1 MLGTENNVSLYDT
14 LLDLSDEFD
23 AAGKG
28 EIFRLLLE
36 RRSAIPLFLPHANG
50 SNLMLFKNITS
61 SLSNTTTISLG
72 ADKTLGRVA
81 VISRRNANESQSP
94 ELLKNLFHIES
105 LHRQDFFENYIT
117 RQPITAEIGVG
128 CVKIDEQV
136 QYFLVLH
143 VVGDFQPLWPFVQ
156 HFSDHLLIE
165 DSVDVDSNYRS
176 ALLSDSPSLE
186 LDPIPSVSLWRQTCG
201 RMNVVKRDD
210 RRFCIDGPFGD
221 KVSGELQKNILSAFS
236 ATGPA
241 KANSKNPSRLSLC
254 EMRRFL
260 PDEMLETVDGY
271 TTTWDV
277 DSVVRGSNASLAEIR
292 AHQLVLQKNYRQQAK
307 HEELKWFYRLDDVR
321 QGEQNVEISKLV
333 EKRKKEAKNGRGNPL
348 LVLLQNITS
357 TDDPCA
363 RVLAVRQLEMTI
375 ALQSEQELGAQ
386 RERMNFLYKRYAEL
400 STQLTAGNNNPELVD
415 CKGELQN
422 ARIKYNESV
431 LSIEHLWREL
441 SHLYTAA
448 PAQFRHLPKLAARH
462 LVDGFSVEL
471 LDGDSNMVNLQ
482 WIQQVLT
489 ELGQL
494 IDKSKQRI
502 FVLSIMG
509 VQSSGKSTLL
519 NTMFGIQMKTSVG
532 QCTRGVNMQLLKVEG
547 RQEYDYVL
555 VLDTEGTRAPEYHGL
570 EGSEK
575 RDNQMATLS
584 ILLADATI
592 IVNPGENDAAIKE
605 ILPIVLMAYQVSNS
619 LLYFIANRY
628 RNLIISQ
635 GSKLAED
642 NGGRLSTMM
651 FFVYNRIDTTQKEKL
666 STIIQTLAA
675 SLNDAFDAVLNLDG
689 NVNTSQQRS
698 TAAAHLNSESP
709 LRNFRIDSS
718 NSSESDVRILGNV
731 KEKFTPPG
739 DVPDPVYGKA
749 LAEFRE
755 HIHERVTGVR
765 GGSGWKSRSLNQFSN
780 YLADVWQCIGTA
792 NFTLH
797 FKSLVE
803 RTNFDQ
809 LEAEYKKCE
818 QQLAGTYQ
826 MRFSEEQKS
835 MITKKGETGNV
846 NIDDIVRSMHN
857 GVVVEEQKLDEQVTG
872 IVSRKG
878 REKWRL
884 KYEEMWKEYKVNQA
898 SHWKRLLSSSFNTM
912 FNYDSQVEKMKK
924 DMRQRIRKL
933 FSSPT
938 LETGEWNQKK
948 KEEEFNKMYDQ
959 ILEEAKMKFP
969 PIDVGGR
976 IKKIYQ
982 ESPLIKSRKFELTND
997 AVEKECIFI
1006 IQHQFKEA
1014 LDGETSAGQCSENF
1028 LKTLFNNI
1036 IRRPYRGLLEYRKC
1050 EPTEY
1055 QRAIF
1060 AFVKNCLV
1068 GKICFDDSIA
1078 DDVIQNT
1085 EIILK
1090 KPASKKLQN
1099 KDYQKAHIYARN
1111 LITTLLTVLQ
1121 KDWERENS
1129 VYVKLEQ
1136 ESNRAAMRQYFMVA
1150 SQGVERTKLFIC
1162 LLKTTLEDNLTE
1174 AFEQEMVHCTT
1185 NRIRN
1190 EKWLHNGKFMQN
1202 HLDLYLIDL
1211 LENDKVND
1219 VLDLLRYPKKLYT
1232 KVLQQLVATKIPAV
1246 ESEYNKF
1253 VNCLK
1258 TQIHSSISQ
1267 SISVKSGRA
1276 VFLITALR
1284 SACVNVLLSQFL
1296 GQKLLIECGD
1306 EYADC
1311 DKEDA
1316 DAFEKSCT
1324 ESLIGALDAFE
1335 LDIDSTEFAKSL
1347 TLKVIDFMKT
1357 QNDPAAL
1364 PRCDVH
1370 CPWCKS
1376 LCMEVAN
1383 HNTKLKLHDTIH
1395 QPTGLAGVRDRT
1407 TKILRHKACSQYD
1420 DNEELY
1426 KNDEKLG
1433 KFADY
1438 ETIFPGWL
1446 KPKWAE
1452 NWPLREYIL
1461 ANYNED
1467 IAKLYGVLPSS
1478 EIPTEYKRDLDCIRD
1493 NIQSQLQNLNNE
1505 E

>member
-72 ADKTLGRVA
+72 DDKTLGRVA
-81 VISRRNANESQSP
+81 VISRRNENESQSP

-105 LHRQDFFENYIT
+105 LHRQDFLENCIT
-117 RQPITAEIGVG
+117 RQPITVEIGVG
-128 CVKIDEQV
+128 CVKIDERV

-143 VVGDFQPLWPFVQ
+143 VAGDFQPLWPFVQ
-156 HFSDHLLIE
+156 HFADHLLIE

-186 LDPIPSVSLWRQTCG
+186 LDRIPSVSLWRQTCG
-201 RMNVVKRDD
+201 RMNVVKSDG

-570 EGSEK
+570 EGSDK

-619 LLYFIANRY
+619 LTLNRVANRY
-628 RNLIISQ
+628 RNFNISQ

-651 FFVYNRIDTTQKEKL
+651 FFVYNRVDTTRKDKL

-689 NVNTSQQRS
+689 NVNTSQQQFS
-698 TAAAHLNSESP
+698 ATAHLNSESP

-718 NSSESDVRILGNV
+718 NSSESDVRILGNI

-755 HIHERVTGVR
+755 HIHQRVTGVR

-809 LEAEYKKCE
+809 LEAEF
-818 QQLAGTYQ
+818 TFF
-826 MRFSEEQKS
+826 FSS
-835 MITKKGETGNV
+835 
-846 NIDDIVRSMHN
+846 
-857 GVVVEEQKLDEQVTG
+857 
-872 IVSRKG
+872 VSFI
-878 REKWRL
+878 
-884 KYEEMWKEYKVNQA
+884 
-898 SHWKRLLSSSFNTM
+898 LSSPSF
-912 FNYDSQVEKMKK
+912 S
-924 DMRQRIRKL
+924 L
-933 FSSPT
+933 FP
-938 LETGEWNQKK
+938 
-948 KEEEFNKMYDQ
+948 
-959 ILEEAKMKFP
+959 
-969 PIDVGGR
+969 
-976 IKKIYQ
+976 
-982 ESPLIKSRKFELTND
+982 SR
-997 AVEKECIFI
+997 
-1006 IQHQFKEA
+1006 
-1014 LDGETSAGQCSENF
+1014 
-1028 LKTLFNNI
+1028 
-1036 IRRPYRGLLEYRKC
+1036 R
-1050 EPTEY
+1050 
-1055 QRAIF
+1055 
-1060 AFVKNCLV
+1060 
-1068 GKICFDDSIA
+1068 
-1078 DDVIQNT
+1078 
-1085 EIILK
+1085 
-1090 KPASKKLQN
+1090 
-1099 KDYQKAHIYARN
+1099 
-1111 LITTLLTVLQ
+1111 
-1121 KDWERENS
+1121 
-1129 VYVKLEQ
+1129 
-1136 ESNRAAMRQYFMVA
+1136 
-1150 SQGVERTKLFIC
+1150 
-1162 LLKTTLEDNLTE
+1162 
-1174 AFEQEMVHCTT
+1174 
-1185 NRIRN
+1185 
-1190 EKWLHNGKFMQN
+1190 
-1202 HLDLYLIDL
+1202 
-1211 LENDKVND
+1211 
-1219 VLDLLRYPKKLYT
+1219 
-1232 KVLQQLVATKIPAV
+1232 
-1246 ESEYNKF
+1246 
-1253 VNCLK
+1253 
-1258 TQIHSSISQ
+1258 
-1267 SISVKSGRA
+1267 
-1276 VFLITALR
+1276 
-1284 SACVNVLLSQFL
+1284 
-1296 GQKLLIECGD
+1296 
-1306 EYADC
+1306 
-1311 DKEDA
+1311 
-1316 DAFEKSCT
+1316 
-1324 ESLIGALDAFE
+1324 
-1335 LDIDSTEFAKSL
+1335 
-1347 TLKVIDFMKT
+1347 
-1357 QNDPAAL
+1357 
-1364 PRCDVH
+1364 
-1370 CPWCKS
+1370 
-1376 LCMEVAN
+1376 
-1383 HNTKLKLHDTIH
+1383 
-1395 QPTGLAGVRDRT
+1395 
-1407 TKILRHKACSQYD
+1407 
-1420 DNEELY
+1420 
-1426 KNDEKLG
+1426 
-1433 KFADY
+1433 
-1438 ETIFPGWL
+1438 
-1446 KPKWAE
+1446 
-1452 NWPLREYIL
+1452 
-1461 ANYNED
+1461 
-1467 IAKLYGVLPSS
+1467 
-1478 EIPTEYKRDLDCIRD
+1478 
-1493 NIQSQLQNLNNE
+1493 
-1505 E
+1505 